1 MQIAKKIGDNL
12 YQLEIGGKE
21 YVYEVDFP
29 QMAGEA
35 KDTPSETQY
44 CIRAKYRCTDEF
56 GLYNVE
62 DYMTPNEFHEAL
74 SRLEKKIIEKVKS
87 QNKEV

>member
-35 KDTPSETQY
+35 KDNPSETQY

-56 GLYNVE
+56 CLYTVE
-62 DYMTPNEFHEAL
+62 DWMTPNEFHEAL

>member
-12 YQLEIGGKE
+12 YQLEIDGKE
-21 YVYEVDFP
+21 YIYEVDFP
-29 QMAGEA
+29 QMIGEA
-35 KDTPSETQY
+35 NDNPSETQY
-44 CIRAKYRCTDEF
+44 CICAKYRCTDEF
-56 GLYNVE
+56 GLYTVE
-62 DYMTPNEFHEAL
+62 DYMTSNGFYEAL

>member
-35 KDTPSETQY
+35 KDNPSETQY
-44 CIRAKYRCTDEF
+44 CIRAEYRCTDEF
-56 GLYNVE
+56 GLYTVE